1 MGMSK
6 DWISKALVVAGIIY
20 VLAEILANGN
30 LLSVVGSHRVN
41 HEQVEHMEKVMRALS
56 GCGAVILLSNLIL
69 PMFRKTSHRIQ
80 TLILIAGLMGPFTY
94 LGVQLLVDGIV
105 GSSTR
110 QDRDAGVM
118 AYIYRMGM
126 TNGGIEHSAALVND
140 QHDPKGK
147 ALLASLGL
155 YVFPGSVLGEAIT
168 SKKSAYANVI
178 FNAEMNRNDL
188 MPELSKG
195 LWTPFDDKYTAYLN
209 HYEKKINIPSHDQV
223 MADVRRQQDK
233 CIRYRARKDCS
244 QPDFLNGAYVKGE
257 VNKKIKKES
266 GLTVVEDYWLTDRD
280 SFRRAMLFS
289 AIKAAKAKGKAKD
302 IDYPMGR
309 QEFASSPDVTRW
321 LSVIGFP
328 YYFKGMGMSPYFYGY
343 YSDKPRAVAGL
354 AHNLAAIDLDGYQAE
369 QIYRSM
375 IIPPIALFLSL
386 FFATLNIISLLASW
400 ITVRVK
406 GRWSGLVVRLAL
418 VMLAAIGPLFMSNAI
433 SQSKWYEM
441 ITVGMS
447 QASPI
452 RYYVATWILHVEP
465 YIGYLVR

>member
-1 MGMSK
+1 MSK
-6 DWISKALVVAGIIY
+6 DWITKALVVAGVIY
-20 VLAEILANGN
+20 VIAEIIANAN
-30 LLSVVGSHRVN
+30 LLTVVGNHHVSQDAVEDMETLMRV
-41 HEQVEHMEKVMRALS
+41 LS

-69 PMFRKTSHRIQ
+69 PLFRQTQHRVQ
-80 TLILIAGLMGPFTY
+80 ALVMIACLMGPITY
-94 LGVQLLVDGIV
+94 LAVQLLVDGIV
-105 GSSTR
+105 GHATR
-110 QDRDAGVM
+110 EDRDAGVM

-126 TNGGIEHSAALVND
+126 TNGGIEHSAALVSN
-140 QHDPKGK
+140 QFDPKGK

-168 SKKSAYANVI
+168 SKKAAYANVI
-178 FNAEMNRNDL
+178 FTAEVKREDL
-188 MPELSKG
+188 RIELSQG
-195 LWTPFDDKYTAYLN
+195 LWKPFDDKYNDYLDR
-209 HYEKKINIPSHDQV
+209 YQAKISIPSHDAV

-233 CIRYRARKDCS
+233 CIRYRARKDCNS
-244 QPDFLNGAYVKGE
+244 PDFLSGDYVKGE

-266 GLTVVEDYWLTDRD
+266 GLTVVEDYFLTDRE

-289 AIKAAKAKGKAKD
+289 AIKAAKAKGQAKD

-309 QEFASSPDVTRW
+309 QEFAASPDVSRW

-328 YYFKGMGMSPYFYGY
+328 YYFQGMGMSPYFFSY
-343 YSDKPRAVAGL
+343 YADKPRAIAGL
-354 AHNLAAIDLDGYQAE
+354 TKNLAQIDLDGYQAE

-400 ITVRVK
+400 VTVK
-406 GRWSGLVVRLAL
+406 MPGRWAKLGVRLAL
-418 VMLAAIGPLFMSNAI
+418 IVLAAVGPLFMSNAI
-433 SQSKWYEM
+433 SQSKWYEL

-447 QASPI
+447 QASPL